1 MNSMLHTVAW
11 VVVIALFAVAVSWL
25 WLAWR
30 LWRQERRERSETGW
44 RLRRSVNVFR
54 RTSTSQSKVRERSNE
69 LRREPVMQPSARSAH
84 WR

>member
-1 MNSMLHTVAW
+1 MNSTLHTVAW
-11 VVVIALFAVAVSWL
+11 VVVIALFAFAVSLL

-30 LWRQERRERSETGW
+30 LWRQERRERPETGW

-54 RTSTSQSKVRERSNE
+54 RTSATQSKVKERSSE
-69 LRREPVMQPSARSAH
+69 LRREPVMPSPRSAH